1 MLDRASEACIART
14 PAAKGVNVEI
24 RVLRGSDVRQLLP
37 MAECIDLMHRTM
49 IAVSDR
55 RVVLPL
61 RSVMVMPGELGMLGN
76 MPGYLAEPE
85 CFGVKLV
92 SLIPRNKPPQYSS
105 HLGLVLLFEA
115 QHGCP
120 VALLDAAE
128 ITAIRTAAASGL
140 ATRLLARPEA
150 GDLALLGAGEQARS
164 HLEAMLAV
172 RRLRRIRVWA
182 RDTGKAAAFARVEGA
197 RHQINI
203 ETSPTVPEAVLGAD
217 IICTLTK
224 AREPILL
231 GDQLASGV
239 HLNVVGSSIASTAEI
254 DTPAVVK
261 SRFFVDYRDSTV
273 NEGGEYL
280 RALKAGAITPEH
292 ILGEIGEVANGTKI
306 GRRSASDVTLYKSLG
321 IAPQDLASAHYVLEK
336 ARAAGIGQ
344 TIDF

>member
-1 MLDRASEACIART
+1 MTAC
-14 PAAKGVNVEI
+14 V
-24 RVLRGSDVRQLLP
+24 
-37 MAECIDLMHRTM
+37 DLMHRTM
-49 IAVSDR
+49 IAVSER

-61 RSVMVMPGELGMLGN
+61 RSVMVMPGELGMMGN
-76 MPGYLAEPE
+76 MPGYIAEPE

-92 SLIPRNKPPQYSS
+92 SLIPRNKPPHYSS

-115 QHGCP
+115 EHGCP

-172 RRLRRIRVWA
+172 RTLRRIRVWA
-182 RDTGKAAAFARVEGA
+182 RDSDKAAAFVNVEGA
-197 RHQINI
+197 RHQVTI
-203 ETSPTVPEAVLGAD
+203 ERSATVREAVAGAD
-217 IICTLTK
+217 IICTVTK

-231 GDQLASGV
+231 GEQLTPGV
-239 HLNVVGSSIASTAEI
+239 HLNVVGSSIATTAEI

-261 SRFFVDYRDSTV
+261 SRFFVDYRESTV

-306 GRRSASDVTLYKSLG
+306 GRRSSSDVTLYKSLG

-336 ARAAGIGQ
+336 ARAAGVGQ
-344 TIDF
+344 IVDF

>member
-1 MLDRASEACIART
+1 MD
-14 PAAKGVNVEI
+14 I
-24 RVLRGSDVRQLLP
+24 RVLRGTEVRNLLP
-37 MAECIDLMHRTM
+37 MAECVDLMQRTM
-49 IAVSDR
+49 IAVSEG

-61 RSVMVMPGELGMLGN
+61 RSILVMPGDRGMMGM
-76 MPGYLAEPE
+76 MPGYLADPE

-115 QHGCP
+115 DHGQP

-164 HLEAMLAV
+164 HLEAMLSV
-172 RRLRRIRVWA
+172 RTLRRVRVWA
-182 RDTGKAAAFARVEGA
+182 RDRDKARLFAEAQGVK
-197 RHQINI
+197 HNIVI
-203 ETSPTVPEAVLGAD
+203 ETSPSVREAIAGAD
-217 IICTLTK
+217 IICTTTK
-224 AREPILL
+224 AREPILQGEWL
-231 GDQLASGV
+231 TPGV
-239 HLNVVGSSIASTAEI
+239 HLNVVGSSIAGAAEI

-261 SRFFVDYRDSTV
+261 ARFFVDCRNSTV

-280 RALKAGAITPEH
+280 RALKAGAITPDH
-292 ILGEIGEVANGTKI
+292 ILGEIGEVANGSKV
-306 GRRSASDVTLYKSLG
+306 GRRSPLDVTLYKSLG
-321 IAPQDLASAHYVLEK
+321 IAPQDLAAAHYVLEK

-344 TIDF
+344 VIDF

>member
-1 MLDRASEACIART
+1 M
-14 PAAKGVNVEI
+14 EI
-24 RVLRGSDVRQLLP
+24 RVLRGAEVRQLLP

-49 IAVSDR
+49 IAVSER

-61 RSVMVMPGELGMLGN
+61 RSVMVMPGGLGMLGN
-76 MPGYLAEPE
+76 MPGYLADPE

-115 QHGCP
+115 EHGCP
-120 VALLDAAE
+120 VALLDAAA

-140 ATRLLARPEA
+140 ATRLLARPDA
-150 GDLALLGAGEQARS
+150 GNLALLGAGEQAQS

-172 RRLRRIRVWA
+172 RALRRIRVWA
-182 RDTGKAAAFARVEGA
+182 RDGDKAAAFAHAEGA
-197 RHQINI
+197 RHGIVV
-203 ETSPTVPEAVLGAD
+203 ETASTVAEAVAGAD

-231 GDQLASGV
+231 GEQIAPGA
-239 HLNVVGSSIASTAEI
+239 HLNVVGSSIAVTAEI

-261 SRFFVDYRDSTV
+261 SRFFVDCRESTV

-292 ILGEIGEVANGTKI
+292 ILAEIGEVAGGSKI
-306 GRRSASDVTLYKSLG
+306 GRRSPSDVTLYKSLG
-321 IAPQDLASAHYVLEK
+321 IAPQDLASAHHVLGK
-336 ARAAGIGQ
+336 ARAAGVGQ
-344 TIDF
+344 VIDF